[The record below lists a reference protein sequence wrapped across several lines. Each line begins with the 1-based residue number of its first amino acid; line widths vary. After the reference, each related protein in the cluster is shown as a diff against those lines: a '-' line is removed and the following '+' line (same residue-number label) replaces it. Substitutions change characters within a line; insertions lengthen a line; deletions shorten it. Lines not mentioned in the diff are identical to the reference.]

1 MAIRSNVG
9 NRDKLIDSIKSY
21 LQGNIDKHK
30 ANVDNLLDNNVA
42 LAEHPDIIETI
53 EKELD
58 IVADYEDKMNVLIK
72 YFPKIFDNDNKEL
85 LTD

>member
-58 IVADYEDKMNVLIK
+58 ILADYEDKLNVLIK
-72 YFPKIFDNDNKEL
+72 YFKGGSKEL
-85 LTD
+85 LND